1 MNKTLKWAWALLGVG
16 GLLLAIVSI
25 RMVQTPPDEKPD
37 APEAV
42 VDSEIQDEDHYVD
55 EETTPSPGPT
65 PPGARN
71 MPPIEITREGFK
83 PKTQVRGE
91 GIPAPR
97 DTPHLRMQE
106 PQGLDKIPGQKQAWN
121 TDIEP
126 QPESGDSG
134 QGSWEPP
141 AEDLS
146 GERAPDAEF
155 IDAPPPPPEGESDFS
170 EPPVDNFQQD
180 FGGGSGD

>member
-1 MNKTLKWAWALLGVG
+1 MNKTRKWAWALLGVG

-25 RMVQTPPDEKPD
+25 RMVQSPPDEKPA
-37 APEAV
+37 APETV
-42 VDSEIQDEDHYVD
+42 VDSEIQDDDHYVD
-55 EETTPSPGPT
+55 EETTPSAGAT

-121 TDIEP
+121 TGISNP
-126 QPESGDSG
+126 NPSPEIPVKVGG
-134 QGSWEPP
+134 NR
-141 AEDLS
+141 LRKTI
-146 GERAPDAEF
+146 GERAPDADF
-155 IDAPPPPPEGESDFS
+155 NDAPPPPPEGESDFA
-170 EPPVDNFQQD
+170 EPPADNFQQD
-180 FGGGSGD
+180 FGGGSGN